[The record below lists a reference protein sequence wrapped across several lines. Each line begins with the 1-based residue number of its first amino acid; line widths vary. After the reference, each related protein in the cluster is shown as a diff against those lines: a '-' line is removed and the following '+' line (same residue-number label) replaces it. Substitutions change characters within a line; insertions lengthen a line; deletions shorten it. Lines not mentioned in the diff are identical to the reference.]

1 MKIADLRGAACV
13 LCAMLSRVAAAQP
26 TPIKLETGEAR
37 PVAAPTWIESALSW
51 SPWVGA
57 GLGLALIGAWGVRQ
71 FMLRR
76 NAQSPE
82 ERALHEMARV
92 IGFSGREV
100 RAIVAMTG
108 SPAGAMAAMVSRES
122 FRRFGEKAHATLDGA
137 PLDAARDA
145 ATRLGCPEVFDDFKD
160 AKSKLT
166 PTSKRMLEI
175 IRGKFLA
182 HLNKPRRKAR
192 VAKR

>member
-1 MKIADLRGAACV
+1 V
-13 LCAMLSRVAAAQP
+13 SCAVHRNVAVAFCLALSRLVAAQP
-26 TPIKLETGEAR
+26 TPIKLETGEAP
-37 PVAAPTWIESALSW
+37 PVPAPTWIEGALSW

-57 GLGLALIGAWGVRQ
+57 FLGLALIGAWAVRRGAA
-71 FMLRR
+71 RR
-76 NAQSPE
+76 NSQSPE
-82 ERALHEMARV
+82 ERALHELARV
-92 IGFSGREV
+92 IGFSAREV
-100 RAIVAMTG
+100 RAIVAMAG

-122 FRRFGEKAHATLDGA
+122 FRRIGEKSLATLEGA
-137 PLDAARDA
+137 SREGARDA
-145 ATRLGCPEVFDDFKD
+145 AARLGCPEVFDDSED

-192 VAKR
+192 AGKR

>member
-1 MKIADLRGAACV
+1 MKAGAVTA
-13 LCAMLSRVAAAQP
+13 LSCLARAVVAQP
-26 TPIKLETGEAR
+26 TPIKLETGEA
-37 PVAAPTWIESALSW
+37 PAVPAPTWMESALSW

-57 GLGLALIGAWGVRQ
+57 LLGLALIGAWAVRQ
-71 FMLRR
+71 ILARR
-76 NAQSPE
+76 SAQSPE
-82 ERALHEMARV
+82 ERGLHELARV
-92 IGFSGREV
+92 IGFSAREV
-100 RAIVAMTG
+100 RAIVAMAG

-122 FRRFGEKAHATLDGA
+122 FRGFGEKSRATLEGA
-137 PLDAARDA
+137 SRAGARDA
-145 ATRLGCPEVFDDFKD
+145 AARLGCPEVFDDSED

-192 VAKR
+192 AAKR

>member
-1 MKIADLRGAACV
+1 MKYAAHPTV
-13 LCAMLSRVAAAQP
+13 AASFCAMLSRVVAAQP
-26 TPIKLETGEAR
+26 TPIKLETGEAP

-71 FMLRR
+71 IVVRR
-76 NAQSPE
+76 NARPPE
-82 ERALHEMARV
+82 ERALHELAQV
-92 IGFSGREV
+92 IGLSAREV
-100 RAIVAMTG
+100 RAIVAMAG
-108 SPAGAMAAMVSRES
+108 SPAGAMAAMVSCES
-122 FRRFGEKAHATLDGA
+122 FRRFGERAHATLEGA
-137 PLDAARDA
+137 SLDAARDA
-145 ATRLGCPEVFDDFKD
+145 ATRLGCPDVFDDFKD

-192 VAKR
+192 AAKR

>member
-1 MKIADLRGAACV
+1 MKAALIIAIAGLARAV
-13 LCAMLSRVAAAQP
+13 LAQP
-26 TPIKLETGEAR
+26 TPIKLETGETP
-37 PVAAPTWIESALSW
+37 PVPAPTWIESALSW

-57 GLGLALIGAWGVRQ
+57 MLGLTLVGAWAVRQ
-71 FMLRR
+71 VAARR
-76 NAQSPE
+76 SAQSPE
-82 ERALHEMARV
+82 ERALHELAGV
-92 IGFSGREV
+92 IGFSAREV
-100 RAIVAMTG
+100 RAIVAMAG

-122 FRRFGEKAHATLDGA
+122 FRRVGEKSQATLEGA
-137 PLDAARDA
+137 PRDAARDA
-145 ATRLGCPEVFDDFKD
+145 AVRLGCPEIFDEFKD

-192 VAKR
+192 TAKR

>member
-1 MKIADLRGAACV
+1 VVG
-13 LCAMLSRVAAAQP
+13 AQP
-26 TPIKLETGEAR
+26 TPIKLETGES
-37 PVAAPTWIESALSW
+37 PSVAAPTWIESALSW

-57 GLGLALIGAWGVRQ
+57 GLGLALIGAWGVRR
-71 FMLRR
+71 FMMRR
-76 NAQSPE
+76 KAHSPE
-82 ERALHEMARV
+82 DRALQELARV

-100 RAIVAMTG
+100 RAIVAMAG

-122 FRRFGEKAHATLDGA
+122 FRRFGDKAHATLEGGS
-137 PLDAARDA
+137 LDAARDA
-145 ATRLGCPEVFDDFKD
+145 ATRLGCPEVFDDFKN

-182 HLNKPRRKAR
+182 HLNKPRRTAR
-192 VAKR
+192 AAKR